1 MSEENSLNTIPE
13 KILKKR
19 GRKPKN
25 KLQNIVS
32 VVEEHIDSEKEVII
46 AYLPITLDDME
57 EKNEKFDIGSSAI
70 FMKPDTF
77 IDKNEPDLNYD
88 KLLKDKNEIIAIN
101 NTNNNS
107 NGIYINKINIYQ
119 IELDVNTKCWW
130 CKNCFTTPN
139 IVLPE
144 HYFNGTFYCI
154 GNFCSYNCCK
164 AYNIDMNDSNIWKRE
179 SLINLMYQMTFTK
192 FKLIEPSPSW
202 LILKE
207 FGGFMSITEFRK
219 NLETNT
225 AEYILLY
232 PPLISRQMQ
241 IEESYKKQDNTTG
254 SLNKLDK
261 LFYPVTDYSLSRTK
275 PVETTQL
282 NLEKTMGLKRRTK

>member
-1 MSEENSLNTIPE
+1 
-13 KILKKR
+13 
-19 GRKPKN
+19 
-25 KLQNIVS
+25 
-32 VVEEHIDSEKEVII
+32 
-46 AYLPITLDDME
+46 
-57 EKNEKFDIGSSAI
+57 
-70 FMKPDTF
+70 
-77 IDKNEPDLNYD
+77 
-88 KLLKDKNEIIAIN
+88 
-101 NTNNNS
+101 
-107 NGIYINKINIYQ
+107 
-119 IELDVNTKCWW
+119 
-130 CKNCFTTPN
+130 
-139 IVLPE
+139 
-144 HYFNGTFYCI
+144 
-154 GNFCSYNCCK
+154 
-164 AYNIDMNDSNIWKRE
+164 MNDSNIWKRE